1 MRRQQLGLSFLITVA
16 LAVFASAQANVRITP
31 GERSNRNAEYR
42 QAAANYCRLD
52 YDGARILPDG
62 WARIQPFTTWRE
74 NPDYKRIAV
83 VTRYQI
89 LPDMVSEHGR
99 YTFNVQYDIS
109 GEYDL
114 SGGYFP
120 DPMRIVVQ
128 VEVGEPA
135 DQVRVVGTSES
146 RPFVGRPRFQ
156 QWLQAKLNAETD
168 PVAKATLQASLQ
180 RLLAQ
185 PKNPPT
191 D

>member
-1 MRRQQLGLSFLITVA
+1 MRRQQLGLSLLITV
-16 LAVFASAQANVRITP
+16 VFAIFAPAQANVRITP
-31 GERSNRNAEYR
+31 GERSNKIAEYR

-52 YDGARILPDG
+52 YDGARILADG
-62 WARIQPFTTWRE
+62 WTRIQPLTTWRE

-99 YTFNVQYDIS
+99 NTFNVQYDIS

-128 VEVGEPA
+128 VEVGELA

-168 PVAKATLQASLQ
+168 PVAKATLQASLR